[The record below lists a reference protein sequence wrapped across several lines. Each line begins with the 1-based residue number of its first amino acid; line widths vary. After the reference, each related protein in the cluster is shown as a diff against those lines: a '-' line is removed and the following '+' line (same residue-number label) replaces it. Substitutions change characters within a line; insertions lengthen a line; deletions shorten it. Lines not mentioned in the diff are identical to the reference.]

1 MKLSLEDILKSVGLP
16 VALAAVI
23 ASVAAL
29 LGLPLDR
36 ALELFGVL
44 FGLQYVIALIV
55 DLLKGVGVV
64 KPGTSGQW
72 SAGLNLVA
80 IIGLSV
86 LLKFY
91 PDVTVQT
98 WDAQLLELAKA
109 VVLIVT
115 WLMQLFGTKGAHHF
129 YGHVIGIKSFRFANA
144 EQA

>member
-1 MKLSLEDILKSVGLP
+1 MKLEDLLKGVGLP
-16 VALAAVI
+16 ITLAAVI

-29 LGLPLDR
+29 FGVPLDR
-36 ALELFGVL
+36 ALDLFGVL
-44 FGLQYVIALIV
+44 LGMQFVLGFLV
-55 DLLKGVGVV
+55 DMLKQIGVV

-80 IIGLSV
+80 VIGLAV
-86 LLKFY
+86 LLKFV

-115 WLMQLFGTKGAHHF
+115 WLMQMFGTKGAHHF
-129 YGHVIGIKSFRFANA
+129 YGHVLGVKTFRFA
-144 EQA
+144 

>member
-1 MKLSLEDILKSVGLP
+1 MKLEDLLKGVGLP

-23 ASVAAL
+23 ASIAAL

-44 FGLQYVIALIV
+44 VGLQYVIGLIV
-55 DLLKGVGVV
+55 DLLKGLGAV

-80 IIGLSV
+80 VIGLSV
-86 LLKFY
+86 LLKFV

-98 WDAQLLELAKA
+98 WDTQLLELAKA

-115 WLMQLFGTKGAHHF
+115 WLMQMFGTKGAHHF
-129 YGHVIGIKSFRFANA
+129 YGQVLGIKTFRFA
-144 EQA
+144 